1 MFQWL
6 YSFFIIDIKS
16 ISTING
22 FKIIT
27 LSSDELFWSSSIDPY
42 RENTENVLLTSPDE
56 LKVIAK
62 KAKKIFE
69 WIS

>member
-1 MFQWL
+1 M
-6 YSFFIIDIKS
+6 SIKS